1 MVLWPTES
9 DESRAIRPI
18 ENTRLI
24 RAFDG
29 AKQRSDAGEGPCV
42 SPFADPR
49 KANTRC
55 FGIPLSMTDV

>member
-29 AKQRSDAGEGPCV
+29 AVLFGEGPT
-42 SPFADPR
+42 AMLQ
-49 KANTRC
+49 T
-55 FGIPLSMTDV
+55 